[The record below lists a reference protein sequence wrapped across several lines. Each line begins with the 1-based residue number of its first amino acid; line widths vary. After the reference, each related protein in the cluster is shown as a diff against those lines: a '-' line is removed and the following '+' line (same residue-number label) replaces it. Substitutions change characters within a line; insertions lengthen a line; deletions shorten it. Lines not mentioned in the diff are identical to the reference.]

1 MLLQK
6 GSPHTLGVIS
16 LGPPGPSIDFLLFKS
31 PYFFCAATSN
41 LPFALEMIQPLVVD
55 VSGTIGREYV
65 PLAEDL
71 ARTAVIQILVHVLV
85 SAVDDSSSF
94 FSAEFAVV
102 FVYVMLGV
110 AAYHLL
116 LKRSM
121 VFE

>member
-1 MLLQK
+1 
-6 GSPHTLGVIS
+6 
-16 LGPPGPSIDFLLFKS
+16 
-31 PYFFCAATSN
+31 
-41 LPFALEMIQPLVVD
+41 MIQPLVVD